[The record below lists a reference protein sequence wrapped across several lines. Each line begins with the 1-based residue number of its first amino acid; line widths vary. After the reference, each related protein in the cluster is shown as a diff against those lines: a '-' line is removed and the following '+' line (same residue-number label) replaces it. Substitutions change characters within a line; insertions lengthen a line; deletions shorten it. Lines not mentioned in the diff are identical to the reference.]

1 MSENYSNPKI
11 TNPIIPPQ
19 PSEYIEEYTEPV
31 QEPKDGGGEEGGGN
45 DKPTPNPDS
54 GKTQPKPEEETHQE
68 EEAPKPEETEPK
80 EEDDE
85 EGGLEEQNPIEDK
98 DDAQGNFFED
108 NKGLL
113 TRVYNILKLR
123 FPNSNVSL
131 PQLLTGAQQYIDMI
145 AAPPGGGQGGGEDDD
160 EEGYDPH
167 YYIYIDN
174 QKEPVED
181 GEYPQTEGRV
191 LWDFVVKK
199 CIDLFWVDKE
209 KQRFNANYIKQK
221 DNNKWLLRTIK
232 IKFKDVYG
240 GYDLTPSKNEVNF
253 KNDVNDND
261 DNDELSDFMKQMWFM
276 HHINAIVYPEELPTY
291 KENSF
296 VYEFNFFRNGTE
308 DDIKHAFEQA
318 KKENSRIKNELK
330 DTTVNNKNIAKY
342 LNAVY
347 RESKKHM
354 EEIINSAKGS
364 DDTKKYV
371 FDKIVKEFSYDDTG
385 YDKHYNFGNDMQAA
399 LATNSAQC
407 YGYANA
413 FFTITNRLGINIKYI
428 HCREPYK
435 HAWNYEKTQ
444 WGNENPQGLWYDAC
458 FQSTPGQ
465 DDDYYYKF
473 KNDRRGDYKN
483 AKGVNICDLSKD
495 GIPIFQTIPDEESS
509 YRRRNFFEL
518 FRGVSNDENKPL
530 PETRSGG

>member
-1 MSENYSNPKI
+1 
-11 TNPIIPPQ
+11 
-19 PSEYIEEYTEPV
+19 
-31 QEPKDGGGEEGGGN
+31 
-45 DKPTPNPDS
+45 
-54 GKTQPKPEEETHQE
+54 
-68 EEAPKPEETEPK
+68 
-80 EEDDE
+80 
-85 EGGLEEQNPIEDK
+85 
-98 DDAQGNFFED
+98 
-108 NKGLL
+108 
-113 TRVYNILKLR
+113 
-123 FPNSNVSL
+123 
-131 PQLLTGAQQYIDMI
+131 MI
-145 AAPPGGGQGGGEDDD
+145 AAPPGGGGQGGGDDDD

-167 YYIYIDN
+167 YYIYIDD
-174 QKEPVED
+174 QKNPVD
-181 GEYPQTEGRV
+181 HGKYIQTTGRD

-199 CIDLFWVDKE
+199 CIDFFGADNEEQK
-209 KQRFNANYIKQK
+209 FNANYIKQK

-232 IKFKDVYG
+232 IKFKDVCG

-261 DNDELSDFMKQMWFM
+261 DNDELSVFMKQMWFT

-296 VYEFNFFRNGTE
+296 VYEFNFFRNGTK

-465 DDDYYYKF
+465 DDDYYYGF

-518 FRGVSNDENKPL
+518 FRGVSNNEIKPL
-530 PETRSGG
+530 PETQPRG